1 MARKASIKLPS
12 EQAKYVEEYA
22 AANGITF
29 ERALEHMV
37 CFFAQCVY
45 THGKAKPPK
54 KSEPVKKTA

>member
-1 MARKASIKLPS
+1 MARKTSIKLPE

-22 AANGITF
+22 AANGISF

-45 THGKAKPPK
+45 THGKERPPRET
-54 KSEPVKKTA
+54 EPVKKTA